1 MFTGGASS
9 ALKPKE
15 EEDEVPE
22 LVGNFEEASKEEVK
36 VVSSKDKENI
46 KKNSTS
52 PVSNNKVPA

>member
-1 MFTGGASS
+1 MFSGSGSTV
-9 ALKPKE
+9 KPIE

-36 VVSSKDKENI
+36 VVNSKDKENI